1 MVLPGAA
8 LRLSSARRAQVERGR
23 ELGGP
28 LLGGNL
34 DESGAVSMVL
44 KSSQAAGFR
53 FEGIDREGLVVATAR
68 MGYVI
73 DAAAERATRPAID
86 QVEGERNIDG
96 KRRMKS

>member
-23 ELGGP
+23 ELGGT

-34 DESGAVSMVL
+34 DESGAVPMVL
-44 KSSQAAGFR
+44 KSCQAAGFR
-53 FEGIDREGLVVATAR
+53 FEGIDREGLVVATSR
-68 MGYVI
+68 VCNVI
-73 DAAAERATRPAID
+73 NAAAECATGPAVD
-86 QVEGERNIDG
+86 QIESKRSMDG